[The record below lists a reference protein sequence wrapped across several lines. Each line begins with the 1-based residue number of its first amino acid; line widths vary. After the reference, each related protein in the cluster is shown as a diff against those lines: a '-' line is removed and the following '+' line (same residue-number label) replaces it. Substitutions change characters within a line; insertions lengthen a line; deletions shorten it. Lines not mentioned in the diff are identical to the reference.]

1 MSVLNC
7 NDTILTPSLPMENTG
22 WRMLQRVSPVLA
34 AAAMSLFATL
44 CTWQRRVE
52 MRNQLARLDER
63 MLKDIGLGRT
73 DAEIETMKPF
83 WKR

>member
-7 NDTILTPSLPMENTG
+7 NDTILTPSLRMENTG

-34 AAAMSLFATL
+34 AAAKSLFATF
-44 CTWQRRVE
+44 CTWQRRAE

-73 DAEIETMKPF
+73 DAEIEVAKPF
-83 WKR
+83 WQK